1 MVVGCDLLCFGYYN
15 SMSLKF
21 YKKILLIL
29 GIVVCAAAVVLFWFA
44 YQTPK
49 NLEVDFLDIGQGDA
63 ILIKAPTGQNILIDG
78 GPDKTVIK
86 RLSENLPWWDKQIDL
101 MVLTHPHDDHVSGL
115 IDVIKRYQVKKI
127 IYSGVVHNSPNYLSW
142 LKLVL
147 DKKINLTIIDRQQVI
162 KLSDNC
168 WLEIIYPQESL
179 LGLEMENL
187 NNSSLVIRMVFGKT
201 KFLFVGD
208 LEEQGEIKLLDSKVD
223 LSADVLKVGHHG
235 SDTSSSNRFL
245 EKVYL
250 VREQDSSGIKSRVA
264 VIEVGKDN
272 GFGHPNLR
280 IIKRLER
287 LGVKVL
293 RTDQSGTI
301 KLISDQ
307 QNVYFK

>member
-1 MVVGCDLLCFGYYN
+1 
-15 SMSLKF
+15 MSLKF

-29 GIVVCAAAVVLFWFA
+29 GIVVCATAVVLFWFA